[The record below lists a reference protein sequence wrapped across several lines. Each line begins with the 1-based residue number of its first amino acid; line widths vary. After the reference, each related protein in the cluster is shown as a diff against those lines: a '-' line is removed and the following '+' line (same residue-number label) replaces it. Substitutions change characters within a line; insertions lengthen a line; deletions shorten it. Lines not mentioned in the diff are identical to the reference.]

1 MANEILPL
9 TAFQEKW
16 RHWRKIG
23 KRKVKWKSTLNV
35 QIKMASTKRENCTRK
50 RNYADARKFR
60 KKNHNLT
67 VVYVKRLCYQDTKTC
82 FKMHSIT
89 AKDGKTWYL
98 VQRTSFTIP
107 LAIARLRMLRRANH
121 RSRDE
126 IFLTKSA
133 TPRWRFI
140 YSFIGAVAERSKAS
154 NSGSNGCEFETTLGH
169 QCWGDLSMLISIGYR
184 KVVATSVV

>member
-16 RHWRKIG
+16 RHWRKA
-23 KRKVKWKSTLNV
+23 KWKSTLNI
-35 QIKMASTKRENCTRK
+35 QIKMASTKRDNCIWK

-67 VVYVKRLCYQDTKTC
+67 VVYVQRLCYQDTKTC

-107 LAIARLRMLRRANH
+107 LASECWGEQIIARVMKSSWQSLIL
-121 RSRDE
+121 
-126 IFLTKSA
+126 LTMK
-133 TPRWRFI
+133 T
-140 YSFIGAVAERSKAS
+140 VS
-154 NSGSNGCEFETTLGH
+154 NSMALPKKNWVKVYTKLANLKGTSFEK
-169 QCWGDLSMLISIGYR
+169 I
-184 KVVATSVV
+184 VVSA

>member
-1 MANEILPL
+1 MASETKGNKVDISTFLSCFNVNFMSCVSREMHPEIIFYWFVATLVNVFYYFEKYEI
-9 TAFQEKW
+9 FQLSW
-16 RHWRKIG
+16 RTKFCRWRRKIAASG

-35 QIKMASTKRENCTRK
+35 QIKMASTKRDNCTRK

-67 VVYVKRLCYQDTKTC
+67 VVYVQRLCYQDTKTC

-107 LAIARLRMLRRANH
+107 LASECWGERIIARVM
-121 RSRDE
+121 
-126 IFLTKSA
+126 KSS
-133 TPRWRFI
+133 WQSL
-140 YSFIGAVAERSKAS
+140 Y
-154 NSGSNGCEFETTLGH
+154 L
-169 QCWGDLSMLISIGYR
+169 L
-184 KVVATSVV
+184 